1 LAPDSRDHKLAEA
14 IQDVTSRA
22 QLLIQEEIA
31 LAKAELTEKITKLIK
46 GAVVGIVAGVFALL
60 ALMHLLQALAWG
72 SWDLLR
78 PEGNDGF
85 WLGFLV
91 VAVLLLLLGAIAGFL
106 ALKFVKGGTPPTPQ
120 MAIEEGKLIK
130 QTIASSK
137 ASVSTRPAQTVS
149 ASSATP
155 AAPAAPAAYA
165 ASQRPEGEAS

>member
-1 LAPDSRDHKLAEA
+1 MAPDQRDHKLADA
-14 IQDVTSRA
+14 IQEVTSRA

-60 ALMHLLQALAWG
+60 ALIYLLEALAWG
-72 SWDLLR
+72 SWDLLS
-78 PEGNDGF
+78 NTDGY
-85 WLGFLV
+85 WLGFLI
-91 VAVLLLLLGAIAGFL
+91 VAGVLLVIGAIAALL
-106 ALKFVKGGTPPTPQ
+106 ALKFIKGGTPPTPK

-137 ASVSTRPAQTVS
+137 GSSSSRVAATVS

-155 AAPAAPAAYA
+155 AAPDAPASY
-165 ASQRPEGEAS
+165 SQQEREKEEAK